1 MSLRGSFVLSG
12 HRRSQVVVGR
22 KGSAKS
28 TVFGSELILAVH
40 VLYTTNLRPTS
51 FFPRHSCPL
60 QQNARLDEKQ
70 SSVAVVTA
78 LQN

>member
-28 TVFGSELILAVH
+28 TVFGSEFWLSTFLVH
-40 VLYTTNLRPTS
+40 DQPS
-51 FFPRHSCPL
+51 FFPRHSCPP